1 MRNAM
6 WEIQE
11 PQVLGGEIGAKPQR
25 NFEDKKMENLPIVHV
40 VNGRQKKLLQGHP
53 WVYGNEIER
62 VEGEIEDG
70 GLVTVVDFRGRY
82 MGTGFYNSKSL
93 ITVRLLTHRQEEIT
107 DELIASRVKAACD
120 YRRFVMNRP
129 GTDSCRLIYGEADRL
144 PGVIADRFGGVIVLQ
159 VLALGMERFTQTI
172 ADALLACEK
181 PNCLLLQNDDAIRRK
196 EGMECF
202 TRVLYGTLPEENIIH
217 ENGVKLAVDVL
228 GGQKTGYFLDQKDN
242 HLFVRQF
249 CKDARVLDC
258 FSYIGAFALNAAA
271 AGAKEVTAVDISEAA
286 VQLIEKNAALNGADI
301 TAVCAN
307 CFDFLRAQVKA
318 GEKYDVVVLDPPA
331 FTKAHANMASAC
343 RGYKEIALSAMRL
356 LPAGGVLA
364 THSCSYHMPEEVF
377 VNTVLS
383 AAQDLHRQVRV
394 ITLRRQDID
403 HPVLAGYPES
413 HYLKSLWL
421 QMLD

>member
-1 MRNAM
+1 
-6 WEIQE
+6 
-11 PQVLGGEIGAKPQR
+11 
-25 NFEDKKMENLPIVHV
+25 MENLPIVHV

-120 YRRFVMNRP
+120 YRRFVMSRP

-159 VLALGMERFTQTI
+159 VLALGMERFTQVI

-181 PNCLLLQNDDAIRRK
+181 PDCLLLQNDDAIRRK

-286 VQLIEKNAALNGADI
+286 VQLIEKNAALNGAEI

-307 CFDFLRAQVKA
+307 CFDYLRAQVKA

-383 AAQDLHRQVRV
+383 AAQDLHRQVRI

>member
-1 MRNAM
+1 
-6 WEIQE
+6 
-11 PQVLGGEIGAKPQR
+11 
-25 NFEDKKMENLPIVHV
+25 MENLPIVHV

-172 ADALLACEK
+172 AEALLACEK
-181 PNCLLLQNDDAIRRK
+181 PDCLLLQNDDAIRRK

>member
-1 MRNAM
+1 
-6 WEIQE
+6 
-11 PQVLGGEIGAKPQR
+11 
-25 NFEDKKMENLPIVHV
+25 MENLPIVHV

-53 WVYGNEIER
+53 WVYGNESER

-181 PNCLLLQNDDAIRRK
+181 PDCLLLQNDDAIRRK

>member
-1 MRNAM
+1 
-6 WEIQE
+6 
-11 PQVLGGEIGAKPQR
+11 
-25 NFEDKKMENLPIVHV
+25 MENLPIVHV

-181 PNCLLLQNDDAIRRK
+181 PDCLLLQNDDAIRRK

-202 TRVLYGTLPEENIIH
+202 TCVLYGTLPEENIIH

>member
-1 MRNAM
+1 
-6 WEIQE
+6 
-11 PQVLGGEIGAKPQR
+11 
-25 NFEDKKMENLPIVHV
+25 MENLPIVHV
-40 VNGRQKKLLQGHP
+40 INGRQKKLLQGHP

-107 DELIASRVKAACD
+107 DALIAARVKAACD
-120 YRRFVMNRP
+120 YRRFVMSRP

-159 VLALGMERFTQTI
+159 VLALGMERFTQVI

-181 PNCLLLQNDDAIRRK
+181 PDCLLLQNDDAIRRK

-202 TRVLYGTLPEENIIH
+202 TCVLYGTLPEENIIH

-286 VQLIEKNAALNGADI
+286 VQLIEKNAALNGAEI

-307 CFDFLRAQVKA
+307 CFDYLRAQVKA

-383 AAQDLHRQVRV
+383 AAQDLHRQVRI

>member
-1 MRNAM
+1 
-6 WEIQE
+6 
-11 PQVLGGEIGAKPQR
+11 
-25 NFEDKKMENLPIVHV
+25 MENLPIVHV

-62 VEGEIEDG
+62 VEGEIADG

-172 ADALLACEK
+172 ADVLLACEK
-181 PNCLLLQNDDAIRRK
+181 PDCLLLQNDDAIRRK

>member
-1 MRNAM
+1 
-6 WEIQE
+6 
-11 PQVLGGEIGAKPQR
+11 
-25 NFEDKKMENLPIVHV
+25 MENLPIVHV

-181 PNCLLLQNDDAIRRK
+181 PDCLLLQNDDAIRRK

-413 HYLKSLWL
+413 HYLKSRGTVKKAVSRALSII
-421 QMLD
+421 QHS

>member
-1 MRNAM
+1 
-6 WEIQE
+6 
-11 PQVLGGEIGAKPQR
+11 
-25 NFEDKKMENLPIVHV
+25 MENLPIVHV

-181 PNCLLLQNDDAIRRK
+181 PDCLLLQNDDAIRHK

>member
-1 MRNAM
+1 
-6 WEIQE
+6 
-11 PQVLGGEIGAKPQR
+11 
-25 NFEDKKMENLPIVHV
+25 MENLPIVHV

-181 PNCLLLQNDDAIRRK
+181 PDCLLLQNDDAIRRK

-217 ENGVKLAVDVL
+217 ENGIKLAVDVL

-286 VQLIEKNAALNGADI
+286 VQLIEKNAAFNGADI

>member
-1 MRNAM
+1 
-6 WEIQE
+6 
-11 PQVLGGEIGAKPQR
+11 
-25 NFEDKKMENLPIVHV
+25 MENLPIVHV

-181 PNCLLLQNDDAIRRK
+181 PDCLLLQNDDAIRRK

-301 TAVCAN
+301 IAVCAN

-343 RGYKEIALSAMRL
+343 RGYKEIALSARRL

>member
-1 MRNAM
+1 
-6 WEIQE
+6 
-11 PQVLGGEIGAKPQR
+11 
-25 NFEDKKMENLPIVHV
+25 MENLPIVHV

-181 PNCLLLQNDDAIRRK
+181 PDCLLLQNDDAIRRK

-249 CKDARVLDC
+249 CTDARVLDC

>member
-1 MRNAM
+1 
-6 WEIQE
+6 
-11 PQVLGGEIGAKPQR
+11 
-25 NFEDKKMENLPIVHV
+25 MENLPIVHV

-181 PNCLLLQNDDAIRRK
+181 PDCLLLQNDDAIRRK
-196 EGMECF
+196 EGM
-202 TRVLYGTLPEENIIH
+202 YH
-217 ENGVKLAVDVL
+217 
-228 GGQKTGYFLDQKDN
+228 
-242 HLFVRQF
+242 
-249 CKDARVLDC
+249 
-258 FSYIGAFALNAAA
+258 
-271 AGAKEVTAVDISEAA
+271 
-286 VQLIEKNAALNGADI
+286 
-301 TAVCAN
+301 
-307 CFDFLRAQVKA
+307 AQ
-318 GEKYDVVVLDPPA
+318 
-331 FTKAHANMASAC
+331 
-343 RGYKEIALSAMRL
+343 RGR
-356 LPAGGVLA
+356 
-364 THSCSYHMPEEVF
+364 
-377 VNTVLS
+377 
-383 AAQDLHRQVRV
+383 
-394 ITLRRQDID
+394 
-403 HPVLAGYPES
+403 
-413 HYLKSLWL
+413 
-421 QMLD
+421 

>member
-1 MRNAM
+1 
-6 WEIQE
+6 
-11 PQVLGGEIGAKPQR
+11 
-25 NFEDKKMENLPIVHV
+25 MENLPIVHV

-181 PNCLLLQNDDAIRRK
+181 PDCLLLQNDDAIRRK
-196 EGMECF
+196 EGMEGF

>member
-1 MRNAM
+1 
-6 WEIQE
+6 
-11 PQVLGGEIGAKPQR
+11 
-25 NFEDKKMENLPIVHV
+25 MENLPIVHV

-62 VEGEIEDG
+62 VEGEIADG

-172 ADALLACEK
+172 AEALLACEK
-181 PNCLLLQNDDAIRRK
+181 PDCLLLQNDDAIRRK

-286 VQLIEKNAALNGADI
+286 VQLIEKNAALNGTDI

-343 RGYKEIALSAMRL
+343 RGYKEIALSSMRL

>member
-1 MRNAM
+1 
-6 WEIQE
+6 
-11 PQVLGGEIGAKPQR
+11 
-25 NFEDKKMENLPIVHV
+25 MENLPIVHV
-40 VNGRQKKLLQGHP
+40 INGRQKKLLQGHP

-93 ITVRLLTHRQEEIT
+93 ITVRLLTHRQEGIT
-107 DELIASRVKAACD
+107 DALIASRVKAACE
-120 YRRFVMNRP
+120 YRRFVMSRP

-159 VLALGMERFTQTI
+159 VLALGMERFTQVI

-181 PNCLLLQNDDAIRRK
+181 PDCLLLQNDDAIRRK

-202 TRVLYGTLPEENIIH
+202 TCVLYGTLPEENIIH

-286 VQLIEKNAALNGADI
+286 VQLIEKNAALNGAEI

-307 CFDFLRAQVKA
+307 CFDYLRAQVKA

-383 AAQDLHRQVRV
+383 AAQDLHRQVRI

>member
-1 MRNAM
+1 
-6 WEIQE
+6 
-11 PQVLGGEIGAKPQR
+11 
-25 NFEDKKMENLPIVHV
+25 MENLPIVHV

-181 PNCLLLQNDDAIRRK
+181 PDCLLLQNDDAIRRK

-258 FSYIGAFALNAAA
+258 FSYIGAFALNAAV

-286 VQLIEKNAALNGADI
+286 VQLIEKNAALNGAEI

-307 CFDFLRAQVKA
+307 CFDYLRAQVKA

-331 FTKAHANMASAC
+331 FTKAHANMAGAC

-383 AAQDLHRQVRV
+383 AAQDLHRQVRI

>member
-1 MRNAM
+1 
-6 WEIQE
+6 
-11 PQVLGGEIGAKPQR
+11 
-25 NFEDKKMENLPIVHV
+25 MENLPIVHV

-159 VLALGMERFTQTI
+159 VLALGMERFTQMI

-181 PNCLLLQNDDAIRRK
+181 PDCLLLQNDDAIRRK

-421 QMLD
+421 QLLVCFLSKMKSARGTVKKAVSRALSIIQHS

>member
-1 MRNAM
+1 MT
-6 WEIQE
+6 Q
-11 PQVLGGEIGAKPQR
+11 
-25 NFEDKKMENLPIVHV
+25 ENLPVVHV
-40 VNGRQKKLLQGHP
+40 INGRQKKLLQGHP

-62 VEGEIEDG
+62 VEGDVTDG
-70 GLVTVVDFRGRY
+70 GLVRVLDFRGRY
-82 MGTGFYNSKSL
+82 MGTGFYNSHSL

-107 DELIASRVKAACD
+107 DALIAGRVRAACA
-120 YRRFVMNRP
+120 YRRVVLDRP

-159 VLALGMERFTQTI
+159 VLALGMERYTQVI
-172 ADALLACEK
+172 ADALIACEK
-181 PNCLLLQNDDAIRRK
+181 PGCLLLQNDDAIRRK

-202 TRVLYGTLPEENIIH
+202 TRVLYGELPGETVIH
-217 ENGVKLAVDVL
+217 ENGIRLSVDVA

-242 HLFVRQF
+242 HLFLRQF
-249 CKDARVLDC
+249 CRGARVLDC
-258 FSYIGAFALNAAA
+258 FSYIGGFALNAAA
-271 AGAKEVTAVDISEAA
+271 AGAREVTAVDVSEPA
-286 VQLIEKNAALNGADI
+286 VALIEKNAALNGAQI
-301 TAVCAN
+301 QAVCAN
-307 CFDFLRAQVKA
+307 CFDYLRAQVKA
-318 GEKYDVVVLDPPA
+318 GEKYDVIVLDPPA

-383 AAQDLHRQVRV
+383 AAQDLHRQVRI

-413 HYLKSLWL
+413 YYLKSLWL
-421 QMLD
+421 QMMD

>member
-1 MRNAM
+1 M
-6 WEIQE
+6 
-11 PQVLGGEIGAKPQR
+11 AK
-25 NFEDKKMENLPIVHV
+25 ENLPVVHV
-40 VNGRQKKLLQGHP
+40 INGRQKKLLQGHP

-62 VEGEIEDG
+62 VEGEIADG
-70 GLVTVVDFRGRY
+70 ELVTVVDFRGRY
-82 MGTGFYNSKSL
+82 MGTGFYNSRSL

-107 DELIASRVKAACD
+107 DELIAARVRAACD
-120 YRRFVMNRP
+120 YRRFVMQRE

-159 VLALGMERFTQTI
+159 VLALGMERYTQVI
-172 ADALLACEK
+172 ADALIACEQ
-181 PNCLLLQNDDAIRRK
+181 PTCLLLNNDDAIRIK
-196 EGMECF
+196 EGMTCF
-202 TRVLYGTLPEENIIH
+202 TKVLHGELPGETIIS
-217 ENGVKLAVDVL
+217 ENGVKLAVDVR

-242 HLFVRQF
+242 HLFLRQF
-249 CKDARVLDC
+249 CRDARVLDC
-258 FSYIGAFALNAAA
+258 FSYIGGFALNAAMG
-271 AGAKEVTAVDISEAA
+271 GAREVTAVDISESA
-286 VQLIEKNAALNGADI
+286 VELIRRNAALNGAQI
-301 TAVCAN
+301 NAVCAN

-331 FTKAHANMASAC
+331 FTKAHANMANAC

-364 THSCSYHMPEEVF
+364 THSCSYHMPEDVF

-413 HYLKSLWL
+413 YYLKSLWL

>member
-1 MRNAM
+1 M
-6 WEIQE
+6 
-11 PQVLGGEIGAKPQR
+11 AK
-25 NFEDKKMENLPIVHV
+25 ENLPVVHV
-40 VNGRQKKLLQGHP
+40 INGRQKKLLQGHP

-62 VEGEIEDG
+62 VEGEIVDG
-70 GLVTVVDFRGRY
+70 DLVTVVDFRGRY
-82 MGTGFYNSKSL
+82 MGTGFYNSRSL

-107 DELIASRVKAACD
+107 DELIAARVRAACD
-120 YRRFVMNRP
+120 YRRFVMQRE

-159 VLALGMERFTQTI
+159 VLALGMERYTQVI
-172 ADALLACEK
+172 ADALIACEQ
-181 PNCLLLQNDDAIRRK
+181 PACLLLNNDDAIRIK
-196 EGMECF
+196 EGMTCF
-202 TRVLYGTLPEENIIH
+202 TKVLHGELPEETIIH
-217 ENGVKLAVDVL
+217 ENGVKLAVDVR
-228 GGQKTGYFLDQKDN
+228 GGQKTGYFLDQKEN
-242 HLFVRQF
+242 HLFLRQF
-249 CKDARVLDC
+249 CRDARVLDC
-258 FSYIGAFALNAAA
+258 FSYIGGFALNAAMG
-271 AGAKEVTAVDISEAA
+271 GAREVTAVDISESA
-286 VQLIEKNAALNGADI
+286 VELIRRNAALNGAQI
-301 TAVCAN
+301 NAVCAN

-331 FTKAHANMASAC
+331 FTKAHANMANAC

-364 THSCSYHMPEEVF
+364 THSCSYHMPEDVF

>member
-1 MRNAM
+1 
-6 WEIQE
+6 
-11 PQVLGGEIGAKPQR
+11 
-25 NFEDKKMENLPIVHV
+25 MEQKNLPVVHV
-40 VNGRQKKLLQGHP
+40 INGRQKKLMQGHP

-62 VEGEIEDG
+62 VEGEPDDG
-70 GLVTVVDFRGRY
+70 ALVTVVDFRGRY
-82 MGTGFYNSKSL
+82 MGTGFFNSRSL

-107 DELIASRVKAACD
+107 DGLIAERVRAACA
-120 YRRFVMNRP
+120 YRRFVLQRE

-144 PGVIADRFGGVIVLQ
+144 PGVIADRFGSVIVLQ
-159 VLALGMERFTQTI
+159 VLALGMERYTQVI
-172 ADALLACEK
+172 ADALVECEK
-181 PNCLLLQNDDAIRRK
+181 PACLLLQNDDAIRRK

-202 TRVLYGTLPEENIIH
+202 TRVLCGALPEETIIR
-217 ENGVKLAVDVL
+217 ENGIRLSVDVM

-242 HLFVRQF
+242 HLFLRQF
-249 CKDARVLDC
+249 CRDARVLDC
-258 FSYIGAFALNAAA
+258 FSYIGGFALNAAA
-271 AGAKEVTAVDISEAA
+271 AGAKEVTAVDISEDA
-286 VQLIEKNAALNGADI
+286 VERIRRNAQMNGLDV

-307 CFDFLRAQVKA
+307 CFDYLRAQVKVK
-318 GEKYDVVVLDPPA
+318 ERYDVIVLDPPA
-331 FTKAHANMASAC
+331 FTKAHANMANAC

-356 LPAGGVLA
+356 LPPGGVLA
-364 THSCSYHMPEEVF
+364 THSCSYHMPEDVF

>member
-1 MRNAM
+1 M
-6 WEIQE
+6 
-11 PQVLGGEIGAKPQR
+11 AK
-25 NFEDKKMENLPIVHV
+25 ENLPVVHV
-40 VNGRQKKLLQGHP
+40 INGRQKKLLQGHP

-62 VEGEIEDG
+62 VEGEIVEGD
-70 GLVTVVDFRGRY
+70 LVTVVDFRGRY
-82 MGTGFYNSKSL
+82 MGTGFYNSRSL

-107 DELIASRVKAACD
+107 DELIAARVRAACD
-120 YRRFVMNRP
+120 YRRFVMQRE

-159 VLALGMERFTQTI
+159 VLALGMERYTQVI
-172 ADALLACEK
+172 ADALIACEQ
-181 PNCLLLQNDDAIRRK
+181 PTCLLLNNDDAIRIK
-196 EGMECF
+196 EGMTCF
-202 TRVLYGTLPEENIIH
+202 TKVLHGELPGETIIS
-217 ENGVKLAVDVL
+217 ENGVKLAVDVR

-242 HLFVRQF
+242 HLFLRQF
-249 CKDARVLDC
+249 CRDARVLDC
-258 FSYIGAFALNAAA
+258 FSYIGGFALNAAMG
-271 AGAKEVTAVDISEAA
+271 GAREVTAVDISESA
-286 VQLIEKNAALNGADI
+286 VELIRRNAALNGAQI
-301 TAVCAN
+301 NAVCAN

-331 FTKAHANMASAC
+331 FTKAHANMANAC

-364 THSCSYHMPEEVF
+364 THSCSYHMPEDVF

>member
-1 MRNAM
+1 M
-6 WEIQE
+6 
-11 PQVLGGEIGAKPQR
+11 AK
-25 NFEDKKMENLPIVHV
+25 DNLPVVHV
-40 VNGRQKKLLQGHP
+40 INGRQKKLLQGHP

-62 VEGEIEDG
+62 VEGEIADG
-70 GLVTVVDFRGRY
+70 DLVTVVDFRGRY
-82 MGTGFYNSKSL
+82 MGTGFYNSRSL

-107 DELIASRVKAACD
+107 DELIAARVRAACG
-120 YRRFVMNRP
+120 YRRFVMRRE

-159 VLALGMERFTQTI
+159 VLALGMERYTQVI
-172 ADALLACEK
+172 ADALIACEQ
-181 PNCLLLQNDDAIRRK
+181 PACLLLNNDDAIRLK
-196 EGMECF
+196 EGMTCF
-202 TRVLYGTLPEENIIH
+202 TKVLHGELPEETIIS
-217 ENGVKLAVDVL
+217 ENGVKLAVDVR

-242 HLFVRQF
+242 HLFLRQF
-249 CKDARVLDC
+249 CRDARVLDC
-258 FSYIGAFALNAAA
+258 FSYIGGFALNAAVG
-271 AGAKEVTAVDISEAA
+271 GAREVTAVDISESA
-286 VQLIEKNAALNGADI
+286 VELIRRNAALNGAQI
-301 TAVCAN
+301 NAVCAN

-331 FTKAHANMASAC
+331 FTKAHANMANAC

-364 THSCSYHMPEEVF
+364 THSCSYHMPEDVF

>member
-1 MRNAM
+1 MAH
-6 WEIQE
+6 
-11 PQVLGGEIGAKPQR
+11 
-25 NFEDKKMENLPIVHV
+25 ENLPVVHV
-40 VNGRQKKLLQGHP
+40 INGRQKKLLQGHP

-62 VEGEIEDG
+62 VEGETVDG
-70 GLVTVVDFRGRY
+70 ELVTVVDFRGRY
-82 MGTGFYNSKSL
+82 MGVGFYNSRSL
-93 ITVRLLTHRQEEIT
+93 ITVRLLTHRSEEIT
-107 DELIASRVKAACD
+107 DELIAARVRAACD
-120 YRRFVMNRP
+120 YRRFVMRRE

-144 PGVIADRFGGVIVLQ
+144 PGVIADRFGEVIVLQ
-159 VLALGMERFTQTI
+159 VLALGMEKYTKVI
-172 ADALLACEK
+172 ADALIACENPK
-181 PNCLLLQNDDAIRRK
+181 CLLLQNDDAIRRK

-202 TRVLYGTLPEENIIH
+202 TKVLHGELPEETVIH
-217 ENGVKLAVDVL
+217 ENGIKLSVDVK

-249 CKDARVLDC
+249 CRDARVLDC
-258 FSYIGAFALNAAA
+258 FSYIGGFALNAAA
-271 AGAKEVTAVDISEAA
+271 AGAKEVTAVDISENA
-286 VQLIEKNAALNGADI
+286 VELIRRNAELNSAEI
-301 TAVCAN
+301 NTVCAN
-307 CFDFLRAQVKA
+307 CFDFLRAQVK
-318 GEKYDVVVLDPPA
+318 EKQKYDVIVLDPPA
-331 FTKAHANMASAC
+331 FTKAHANMANAC
-343 RGYKEIALSAMRL
+343 RGYKEIALSAMRM

-364 THSCSYHMPEEVF
+364 THSCSYHMPEDVF

>member
-1 MRNAM
+1 
-6 WEIQE
+6 
-11 PQVLGGEIGAKPQR
+11 
-25 NFEDKKMENLPIVHV
+25 MEQKNLPVVHV
-40 VNGRQKKLLQGHP
+40 INGRQKKLLQGHP

-62 VEGEIEDG
+62 VEGEAVDG
-70 GLVTVVDFRGRY
+70 ELVTVVDFRGRY
-82 MGTGFYNSKSL
+82 MGTGFFNSKSL

-107 DELIASRVKAACD
+107 NELIAKRVAAACD
-120 YRRFVMNRP
+120 YRRFVMQRE

-159 VLALGMERFTQTI
+159 VLALGMEKYTQVI
-172 ADALLACEK
+172 ADALVSCEK
-181 PNCLLLQNDDAIRRK
+181 PDCLLLQNDDAIRRK

-202 TRVLYGTLPEENIIH
+202 TKVLHGALPEETVIS
-217 ENGVKLAVDVL
+217 ENGIKLAVDVM

-249 CKDARVLDC
+249 CKGARVLDC
-258 FSYIGAFALNAAA
+258 FSYIGGFALNAAK
-271 AGAKEVTAVDISEAA
+271 AGAKEVTAVDISENA
-286 VQLIEKNAALNGADI
+286 VELIRRNAELNGLNVE
-301 TAVCAN
+301 TVCAN
-307 CFDFLRAQVKA
+307 CFDYLRAQVKVK
-318 GEKYDVVVLDPPA
+318 EKYDVIVLDPPA
-331 FTKAHANMASAC
+331 FTKAHANMANAC

-356 LPAGGVLA
+356 LPPGGVLA
-364 THSCSYHMPEEVF
+364 THSCSYHMPEDVF

>member
-1 MRNAM
+1 
-6 WEIQE
+6 
-11 PQVLGGEIGAKPQR
+11 
-25 NFEDKKMENLPIVHV
+25 MENLPIVHV

-181 PNCLLLQNDDAIRRK
+181 PDCLLLQNDDAIRRK

-403 HPVLAGYPES
+403 HPVLAGYPER

>member
-1 MRNAM
+1 M
-6 WEIQE
+6 
-11 PQVLGGEIGAKPQR
+11 AK
-25 NFEDKKMENLPIVHV
+25 ENLPVVHV
-40 VNGRQKKLLQGHP
+40 INGRQKKVLQGHP

-62 VEGEIEDG
+62 VEGEIADG
-70 GLVTVVDFRGRY
+70 ELVTVVDFRGRY
-82 MGTGFYNSKSL
+82 MGTGFYNSRSL

-107 DELIASRVKAACD
+107 DALIAARVRAACD
-120 YRRFVMNRP
+120 YRRFVMQRE

-159 VLALGMERFTQTI
+159 VLALGMERYTQVI
-172 ADALLACEK
+172 ADALIACEQ
-181 PNCLLLQNDDAIRRK
+181 PACLLLNNDDAIRLK
-196 EGMECF
+196 EGMTCF
-202 TRVLYGTLPEENIIH
+202 TKVLHGELPEETIIS
-217 ENGVKLAVDVL
+217 ENGVKLAVDVR

-242 HLFVRQF
+242 HLFLRQF
-249 CKDARVLDC
+249 CRDARVLDC
-258 FSYIGAFALNAAA
+258 FSYIGGFALNAAVG
-271 AGAKEVTAVDISEAA
+271 GAREVTAVDISESA
-286 VQLIEKNAALNGADI
+286 VELIRRNAALNGAQI
-301 TAVCAN
+301 NAVCAN

-331 FTKAHANMASAC
+331 FTKAHANMANAC

-364 THSCSYHMPEEVF
+364 THSCSYHMPEDVF

>member
-1 MRNAM
+1 
-6 WEIQE
+6 
-11 PQVLGGEIGAKPQR
+11 
-25 NFEDKKMENLPIVHV
+25 MENLPIVHV

-181 PNCLLLQNDDAIRRK
+181 PDCLLLQNDDAIRRK

-286 VQLIEKNAALNGADI
+286 VQLIEKNAALNGTDI

>member
-1 MRNAM
+1 M
-6 WEIQE
+6 
-11 PQVLGGEIGAKPQR
+11 
-25 NFEDKKMENLPIVHV
+25 DTENLPVVHV
-40 VNGRQKKLLQGHP
+40 INGRQKKLLQGHP

-62 VEGEIEDG
+62 VEGETADG
-70 GLVTVVDFRGRY
+70 GLVTVVDFRNRY
-82 MGTGFYNSKSL
+82 MGTGVYNSRSL
-93 ITVRLLTHRQEEIT
+93 ITVRLLTHRHEEIN
-107 DELIASRVKAACD
+107 DALIAGRVRAACD
-120 YRRFVMNRP
+120 YRKFILRRE

-144 PGVIADRFGGVIVLQ
+144 PGVIADRFGDVIVLQ
-159 VLALGMERFTQTI
+159 VLALGMERYTQVI
-172 ADALLACEK
+172 ADELIACQQ
-181 PNCLLLQNDDAIRRK
+181 PACLLLQNDDAIRIK
-196 EGMECF
+196 EGMTCF
-202 TRVLYGTLPEENIIH
+202 AKVLHGALPEETIIH
-217 ENGVKLAVDVL
+217 ENGVKLAVDVR

-242 HLFVRQF
+242 HLFLRQF

-258 FSYIGAFALNAAA
+258 FSYIGGFALNAVQG
-271 AGAKEVTAVDISEAA
+271 GAREVTAVDISESA
-286 VQLIEKNAALNGADI
+286 VELIRRNAELNGAQI
-301 TAVCAN
+301 NAVCAN

-331 FTKAHANMASAC
+331 FTKAHANMANAC

-364 THSCSYHMPEEVF
+364 THSCSYHMPEDVF

>member
-1 MRNAM
+1 MNQK
-6 WEIQE
+6 E
-11 PQVLGGEIGAKPQR
+11 
-25 NFEDKKMENLPIVHV
+25 LPVVHV

-53 WVYGNEIER
+53 WVYGNEIES
-62 VEGEIEDG
+62 VEGEPEDG
-70 GLVTVVDFRGRY
+70 ALVTVVDFRGRY

-107 DELIASRVKAACD
+107 DALIASRVKAACE
-120 YRRFVMNRP
+120 YRRFVMSRP

-159 VLALGMERFTQTI
+159 VLALGMERFTQVI
-172 ADALLACEK
+172 ADTLIECEK
-181 PNCLLLQNDDAIRRK
+181 PDCLLLQNDDAIRRK

-202 TRVLYGTLPEENIIH
+202 TRVLHGTLPEENIIH
-217 ENGVKLAVDVL
+217 ENGIKLAVDVL

-249 CKDARVLDC
+249 CKNARVLDC

-286 VQLIEKNAALNGADI
+286 VKLIEKNAALNNADI

>member
-1 MRNAM
+1 M
-6 WEIQE
+6 
-11 PQVLGGEIGAKPQR
+11 PH
-25 NFEDKKMENLPIVHV
+25 ENLPVVHV
-40 VNGRQKKLLQGHP
+40 INGRQKKLLQGHP

-62 VEGEIEDG
+62 VEGETVDG
-70 GLVTVVDFRGRY
+70 ELVQVVDFRGRY
-82 MGTGFYNSKSL
+82 MGVGFYNSRSL
-93 ITVRLLTHRQEEIT
+93 ITVRLLTHRAEEIT
-107 DELIASRVKAACD
+107 DSLIAARVKAACD
-120 YRRFVMNRP
+120 YRRFVMRRE

-144 PGVIADRFGGVIVLQ
+144 PGVIADRFGSVIVLQ
-159 VLALGMERFTQTI
+159 VLALGMEKYTQVI
-172 ADALLACEK
+172 ADALIESEK
-181 PNCLLLQNDDAIRRK
+181 PGCLLLNNDDAIRRK

-202 TRVLYGTLPEENIIH
+202 TKVLYGELPQETVIL
-217 ENGVKLAVDVL
+217 ENGIKLSVDVQ

-258 FSYIGAFALNAAA
+258 FSYIGGFALNAAA
-271 AGAKEVTAVDISEAA
+271 AGAKEVTAVDISESA
-286 VQLIEKNAALNGADI
+286 VELIRRNAQLNDMQIDTI
-301 TAVCAN
+301 CAN
-307 CFDFLRAQVKA
+307 CFDFLRQQVK
-318 GEKYDVVVLDPPA
+318 EKQKYDVVVLDPPA
-331 FTKAHANMASAC
+331 VTKAHANMANAC

-364 THSCSYHMPEEVF
+364 THSCSYHMPEDVF

>member
-1 MRNAM
+1 MT
-6 WEIQE
+6 Q
-11 PQVLGGEIGAKPQR
+11 
-25 NFEDKKMENLPIVHV
+25 ENLPVVHV
-40 VNGRQKKLLQGHP
+40 INGRQKKLLQGHP

-62 VEGEIEDG
+62 VEGDVTDG
-70 GLVTVVDFRGRY
+70 GLVRVVDFRGRY
-82 MGTGFYNSKSL
+82 MGTGFYNSHSL

-107 DELIASRVKAACD
+107 DALIAGRVRAACA
-120 YRRFVMNRP
+120 YRRVVLDRP

-159 VLALGMERFTQTI
+159 VLALGMERYTQVI
-172 ADALLACEK
+172 ADALIACEQ
-181 PNCLLLQNDDAIRRK
+181 PDCLLLQNDDAIRRK

-202 TRVLYGTLPEENIIH
+202 TRVLYGEMPGETVIH
-217 ENGVKLAVDVL
+217 ENGIRLSVDVA

-242 HLFVRQF
+242 HLFLRQF
-249 CKDARVLDC
+249 CRGACVLDC
-258 FSYIGAFALNAAA
+258 FSYIGGFALNAAA
-271 AGAKEVTAVDISEAA
+271 AGAREVTAVDVSEPA
-286 VQLIEKNAALNGADI
+286 VALIEKNAALNGAQI
-301 TAVCAN
+301 QAVCAN

-318 GEKYDVVVLDPPA
+318 GEKYDVIVLDPPA

-394 ITLRRQDID
+394 ITLRRQDVD

-413 HYLKSLWL
+413 YYLKSLWL

>member
-1 MRNAM
+1 
-6 WEIQE
+6 
-11 PQVLGGEIGAKPQR
+11 
-25 NFEDKKMENLPIVHV
+25 MENLPIVHV
-40 VNGRQKKLLQGHP
+40 INGRQKKLLQGHP

-120 YRRFVMNRP
+120 YRRFVMARP

-159 VLALGMERFTQTI
+159 VLALGMERFTQAI

-181 PNCLLLQNDDAIRRK
+181 PDCLLLQNDDAIRRK

-271 AGAKEVTAVDISEAA
+271 AGAREVTAVDISEAA

-383 AAQDLHRQVRV
+383 AAQDLHRQVRI

>member
-1 MRNAM
+1 MAH
-6 WEIQE
+6 
-11 PQVLGGEIGAKPQR
+11 
-25 NFEDKKMENLPIVHV
+25 ENLPVVHV
-40 VNGRQKKLLQGHP
+40 INGRQKKLLQGHP

-62 VEGEIEDG
+62 VEGETVDG
-70 GLVTVVDFRGRY
+70 ELVTVVDFRGRY
-82 MGTGFYNSKSL
+82 MGVGFYNSRSL
-93 ITVRLLTHRQEEIT
+93 ITVRLLTHRSEEIT
-107 DELIASRVKAACD
+107 DELIAARVKAACD

-159 VLALGMERFTQTI
+159 VLALGMEKYTQVI
-172 ADALLACEK
+172 ADALVACENPK
-181 PNCLLLQNDDAIRRK
+181 CLLLQNDDAIRRK

-202 TRVLYGTLPEENIIH
+202 TKVLHGELPEETVIN
-217 ENGVKLAVDVL
+217 ENGVKLSVDVK

-258 FSYIGAFALNAAA
+258 FSYIGGFALNAAA
-271 AGAKEVTAVDISEAA
+271 AGAREVTAVDISENA
-286 VQLIEKNAALNGADI
+286 VELIKRNAELNGMQID
-301 TAVCAN
+301 TVCAN
-307 CFDFLRAQVKA
+307 CFDFLRAQVK
-318 GEKYDVVVLDPPA
+318 EKQKYDVIVLDPPA
-331 FTKAHANMASAC
+331 FTKAHANMANAC
-343 RGYKEIALSAMRL
+343 RGYKEIALSAMRML
-356 LPAGGVLA
+356 EAGGVLA
-364 THSCSYHMPEEVF
+364 THSCSYHMPEDVF

>member
-1 MRNAM
+1 
-6 WEIQE
+6 
-11 PQVLGGEIGAKPQR
+11 
-25 NFEDKKMENLPIVHV
+25 MENLPIVHV

-181 PNCLLLQNDDAIRRK
+181 PDCLLLQNDDAIRRK

-202 TRVLYGTLPEENIIH
+202 TRVLYGTLPEENIIC

-271 AGAKEVTAVDISEAA
+271 AEAKEVTAVDISEAA

>member
-1 MRNAM
+1 
-6 WEIQE
+6 
-11 PQVLGGEIGAKPQR
+11 
-25 NFEDKKMENLPIVHV
+25 MENLPIVHV

-70 GLVTVVDFRGRY
+70 GLATVVDFRGRY

-181 PNCLLLQNDDAIRRK
+181 PDCLLLQNDDAIRRK